1 MLKSWKNI
9 ITYTQMRDMENVFIT
24 PFTGGRSDKY
34 AERILT
40 VIEPNI
46 RAYLDGTTK
55 YMKNIVQF

>member
-1 MLKSWKNI
+1 
-9 ITYTQMRDMENVFIT
+9 MENVFIT

-46 RAYLDGTTK
+46 RAYLDGATK